1 MLADVRLN
9 RQIDDPW
16 LNPIAEA
23 RGLGQ
28 SIVVASRVPFLLAS
42 RSTSSKLVD
51 QPHNRSGW
59 LPRFA
64 EQIVDDIPIGRV
76 PSGWAGSPRGG
87 QGPHGMG
94 RIPSGWVGSN
104 Y

>member
-51 QPHNRSGW
+51 QFVLASPI
-59 LPRFA
+59 
-64 EQIVDDIPIGRV
+64 IVLDGFRD
-76 PSGWAGSPRGG
+76 SLSKL
-87 QGPHGMG
+87 GMTD
-94 RIPSGWVGSN
+94 R
-104 Y
+104 